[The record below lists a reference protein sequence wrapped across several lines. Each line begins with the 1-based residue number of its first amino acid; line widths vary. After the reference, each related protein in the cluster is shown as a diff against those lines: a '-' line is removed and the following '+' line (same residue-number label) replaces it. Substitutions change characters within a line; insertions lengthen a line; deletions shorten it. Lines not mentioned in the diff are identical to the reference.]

1 MKKITR
7 SIVPAFVLGLAS
19 LAFPQF
25 SYSQVTPLD
34 RLIEYIEIDTIN
46 PPGNEIRGVAFFRR
60 IFEEAGIAYEA
71 AESAPGRGNIWARL
85 EGGDEPALVL
95 LHHID
100 VVPATPEYWDTDPLD
115 AVIRDGM
122 LYGRGT
128 SDTKSLGLMHL
139 EAFLELHRSGI
150 PLNRDVIFM
159 ATADEEAGGLF
170 GAGWLIDNRPE
181 IFAGV
186 GYLLNEGGGATLMD
200 NGQIQLGIEIAQK
213 RPYWL
218 RLVATDEPGHGS
230 VPRPTSATTRLIAA
244 LNRIQETPFEPH
256 VIASVREMFARLAPN
271 ESPKWQTAMSNI
283 DEAIQ
288 DPEFLREL
296 QAERPDLHSL
306 IRNTCSI
313 TMLSGSEKINVVP
326 PVARAELD
334 CRILPDQDASEFLSA
349 MRERIGDEQI
359 AIEEIML
366 FGPAESSADTDLYRL
381 MSRVIEERYA
391 SVNIVP
397 SAMTGF
403 TDSHFFRDLGII
415 SYGFR
420 PIIFPDGVG
429 ANIHGNNERIPVDAF
444 NQSVQLMIDVVREFV
459 EE

>member
-1 MKKITR
+1 MNKLNATFIYLLSLISFT
-7 SIVPAFVLGLAS
+7 LAS
-19 LAFPQF
+19 V
-25 SYSQVTPLD
+25 SYSQTPLE
-34 RLIEYIEIDTIN
+34 RLMEYIEIDTIN
-46 PPGNEIRGVAFFRR
+46 PPGNEVRGVAFFSR
-60 IFEEAGIAYEA
+60 IFEEAGIAYETV
-71 AESAPGRGNIWARL
+71 ESAPGRGNIWARL
-85 EGGDEPALVL
+85 EGGDLPALVL

-100 VVPATPEYWDTDPLD
+100 VVPATPEYWDSDPLD

-128 SDTKSLGLMHL
+128 ADTKSLGIMHL

-181 IFAGV
+181 IFEGV
-186 GYLLNEGGGATLMD
+186 GYLLNEGGGATLM
-200 NGQIQLGIEIAQK
+200 NNNQLQLGIEIAQK

-218 RLVATDEPGHGS
+218 RLVATDVPGHGS
-230 VPRPTSATTRLIAA
+230 VPRTSSATTRLIAA
-244 LNRIQETPFEPH
+244 LNRIQQNPFEPH
-256 VIASVREMFARLAPN
+256 VIGTVREMFARLAPN
-271 ESPKWQTAMSNI
+271 EDPRWQEALSNI
-283 DEAIQ
+283 DLAIQ
-288 DPEFLREL
+288 DPEFLQTL

-326 PVARAELD
+326 PVASAELD
-334 CRILPDQDASEFLSA
+334 CRILPDQDAGEFLAA
-349 MRERIGDEQI
+349 MRERIADDQI

-366 FGPAESSADTDLYRL
+366 FGPAESSADTDLFEL
-381 MSRVIEERYA
+381 MSRVIEERF
-391 SVNIVP
+391 SPVNIVP

-420 PIIFPDGVG
+420 PIVFPEGVES
-429 ANIHGNNERIPVDAF
+429 NIHGNNERIPVEAF
-444 NQSVQLMIDVVREFV
+444 NQSVDLMINVVREFV
-459 EE
+459 E